1 MNWNLENTK
10 YFLDNQEI
18 GLYELIKKLLIQA
31 KKSKL
36 TDEVRIYQTVLGEA
50 DRRPI
55 GEESSE
61 DSRLVKMIQNV
72 IAGNNEVL
80 SKDDTKE
87 ELKRENEILNQFV
100 PQMWSEEETSDYV
113 ENTLKSEIEKI
124 ENQGKAIAFA
134 VVQMQSLPAQKRD
147 IALTVKK
154 IFAEKG

>member
-31 KKSKL
+31 RKSRL
-36 TDEVRIYQTVLGEA
+36 ADELRIYQVVLGDA
-50 DRRPI
+50 DRVI
-55 GEESSE
+55 ANEGSIE
-61 DSRLVKMIQNV
+61 DSRLVKIIQKV

-87 ELKRENEILNQFV
+87 DLKKENEILNQFV

-134 VVQMQSLPAQKRD
+134 VTEMQGLPAQKRD